1 MPAASREVAAS
12 LFHVH
17 ALSRVREDVHVQ
29 HVVID
34 EVGGS
39 P

>member
-12 LFHVH
+12 LFHVR
-17 ALSRVREDVHVQ
+17 ALSHVREDVRVQ
-29 HVVID
+29 RVVID

-39 P
+39 L